1 MSTMTEADIA
11 VIPGPAR
18 HAAPLEIAIRRVAD
32 RMHQLNQAIVAAVE
46 AGATIELLRCSR
58 HHDRKG
64 RWGDQMQ
71 PIVTITKDQED

>member
-1 MSTMTEADIA
+1 MSTMTDADIA
-11 VIPGPAR
+11 ILPGQPR
-18 HAAPLEIAIRRVAD
+18 RAASLDIAIRRVAD
-32 RMHQLNQAIVAAVE
+32 RMHQLNQAIVEAVE

-71 PIVTITKDQED
+71 PIVTITQGQDE